1 MIKFTY
7 DKNWNV
13 ESNHPGIVDLEDSS
27 VIVEKILK
35 LFDAEDCIYGLFSAL
50 VRTDRR
56 VSPFIATHNYCMR
69 LEGITD
75 EGIME
80 INASP
85 IYHLGPEYPNEYKEK
100 HGTDL
105 DKEAIVGLIELP
117 AGGDTH
123 QAHKTFSLGIDAG
136 IVFERS
142 RISHNKK
149 LKFIAKLVDN
159 GLFATLSCE
168 SQTTSKMFTWPELG
182 VNIPPKKDP
191 SKETVYASA

>member
-1 MIKFTY
+1 MIKFSY
-7 DKNWNV
+7 DKSWSV
-13 ESNHPGIVDLEDSS
+13 ESNKASLINLEDSAG
-27 VIVEKILK
+27 IVEKILS
-35 LFDAEDCIYGLFSAL
+35 LYDTEDCIYGLFSAL

-69 LEGITD
+69 LEAISN
-75 EGIME
+75 EGVMQ

-100 HGTDL
+100 HGTEL

-117 AGGDTH
+117 AGDLTH

-136 IVFERS
+136 IVFKGS

-149 LKFIAKLVDN
+149 LNLVLKDLGN
-159 GLFATLSCE
+159 GIFATLSCE
-168 SQTTSKMFTWPELG
+168 SQTTSKMFTWEELG
-182 VNIPPKKDP
+182 IYPNSGMLSDNAAAT
-191 SKETVYASA
+191 EAA

>member
-13 ESNHPGIVDLEDSS
+13 ESKTSALVDLGDSAG
-27 VIVEKILK
+27 IVEKILS
-35 LFDAEDCIYGLFSAL
+35 LYDAEDCIYGLFSAL
-50 VRTDRR
+50 ARIDRR

-69 LEGITD
+69 LEGISD
-75 EGIME
+75 DGIMS

-100 HGTDL
+100 HGTEL

-117 AGGDTH
+117 TGDLTH

-136 IVFERS
+136 IVFKGS
-142 RISHNKK
+142 RIAHNKK
-149 LKFIAKLVDN
+149 LNLVLKDL
-159 GLFATLSCE
+159 GDGVFATLSCE
-168 SQTTSKMFTWPELG
+168 SQTTSKMFKWHQLDIQKNSAT
-182 VNIPPKKDP
+182 I
-191 SKETVYASA
+191 ASEATEAA

>member
-7 DKNWNV
+7 DKSWNV
-13 ESNHPGIVDLEDSS
+13 ESRYSELAGLGDAAS
-27 VIVEKILK
+27 IVEKILS
-35 LFDAEDCIYGLFSAL
+35 LYDAEDCIYGLFSAL

-69 LEGITD
+69 LEGISD

-100 HGTDL
+100 YGTEL
-105 DKEAIVGLIELP
+105 DKNAILGLIELS
-117 AGGDTH
+117 AGDLTH

-136 IVFERS
+136 IVFKGS
-142 RISHNKK
+142 RIAHNKK
-149 LKFIAKLVDN
+149 LNLALKDLGDGI
-159 GLFATLSCE
+159 FATLCCE
-168 SQTTSKMFTWPELG
+168 SQTTSKMFTWQELG
-182 VNIPPKKDP
+182 LQP
-191 SKETVYASA
+191 ASQKASQKATEAA

>member
-13 ESNHPGIVDLEDSS
+13 ESNHAALVDLKDSAG
-27 VIVEKILK
+27 IVEKILS
-35 LFDAEDCIYGLFSAL
+35 LFDTEDCIYGLFSAL

-69 LEGITD
+69 LQAISD

-100 HGTDL
+100 HGTEL
-105 DKEAIVGLIELP
+105 DKDAIVGLIELP
-117 AGGDTH
+117 AGDLAH
-123 QAHKTFSLGIDAG
+123 QPKTFSLGIDAG
-136 IVFERS
+136 IVFKGS

-149 LKFIAKLVDN
+149 LNLVLKDL
-159 GLFATLSCE
+159 GDGIFATLSCE
-168 SQTTSKMFTWPELG
+168 SQTTSKMFKWEDLG
-182 VNIPPKKDP
+182 LHRT
-191 SKETVYASA
+191 KERITEKTIDAA